1 MGPKPKLCSFFH
13 LFIFCSLYF
22 PLIASDDFQALSAL
36 KSSIDPSNTL
46 QWTGPDVCNWEGI
59 KQCINGRVTK
69 LVLEHL
75 NLTGQLHET
84 ILNQLDQLRVLSF
97 KSNSLS
103 GRIPSL
109 SGLKNLKSIFLS
121 QNNFSGYFPASLSF
135 LHRLK
140 IIVLSENQISGD
152 IPSSLLNL
160 PRLYLLYLQDNRFS
174 GEIPPFNQTSLRF
187 FNVSNNL
194 LSGDIPVTPA
204 LVRFNSSSFFSN
216 IALCGV
222 QIGVPCNMTN
232 GPPPSTIPAA
242 NPKPG
247 KRKRRWKIIAIICG
261 SVGGFVLILV
271 CLLVLCLVCKK
282 RNKSETREG
291 RGKVVVRGGEEE
303 GEAGGGGGGGNNN
316 NNDNDNGGGKKGR
329 YAWEGEGLGRLVFC
343 GPGDQQMSYSLEDLL
358 KASAETL
365 GRGTVGSTYKAV
377 MESGFIVTVKRLKDS
392 RYPVRVEEFRR
403 HMEVLGRL
411 SHPNVVPIRAYFQTK
426 EERLLVY
433 DYFPNGSLFSLI
445 HDRVRWATPIPT
457 DYFEP
462 LDPPFEQMSDS
473 LVSSPVADP
482 ASSSGQDVE
491 AEAPEEVRRGRV
503 ECPCTILHFFDGEAG
518 SY

>member
-1 MGPKPKLCSFFH
+1 MGPKPKHCSFFY

-75 NLTGQLHET
+75 NLTGQLHQT

-109 SGLKNLKSIFLS
+109 SVLKNLKSIFLS
-121 QNNFSGYFPASLSF
+121 QNNFSGDFPASLSF

-152 IPSSLLNL
+152 IPTSLLNL

-222 QIGVPCNMTN
+222 QIGVPCNVTN

-242 NPKPG
+242 NPKPE

-271 CLLVLCLVCKK
+271 CLLVFCLVCKK

-291 RGKVVVRGGEEE
+291 RGKAAARGGEEE
-303 GEAGGGGGGGNNN
+303 GETSGGGGGGGNNN
-316 NNDNDNGGGKKGR
+316 NNDNDNGGGKKGV

-411 SHPNVVPIRAYFQTK
+411 SHQNLVPIRAYFQTK

-445 HDRVRWATPIPT
+445 HGMSLSLLVYVYRFLLH
-457 DYFEP
+457 YF
-462 LDPPFEQMSDS
+462 F
-473 LVSSPVADP
+473 
-482 ASSSGQDVE
+482 
-491 AEAPEEVRRGRV
+491 
-503 ECPCTILHFFDGEAG
+503 IL
-518 SY
+518 YLLIL